1 MLGIT
6 DLKPGT
12 FFILDGSPHLVVS
25 AEHSKLG
32 RGGSILR
39 SRVRNVK
46 TGAIFDR
53 TFKGNDSFAEADV
66 IREACQFLYA
76 DDAGATCMNMTTYD
90 QVVIPRSV
98 VKEMTKFL
106 KEGMEVQVI
115 RWNGESLALEL
126 PIKVECA
133 VTYTEPGFK
142 GNTQSTVL
150 KPATIETGAE
160 VQVPLFVKT
169 GDRIIV
175 DTRTGT
181 YLERAK

>member
-12 FFILDGSPHLVVS
+12 FFLFEGQPHLVVS

-39 SRVRNVK
+39 SRIRNLK

-53 TFKGNDSFAEADV
+53 TFKGNESFAEADV
-66 IREACQFLYA
+66 TRESMQFLYA
-76 DDAGATCMNMTTYD
+76 DDAHATFMDMTSYEQVEIPAKVVVD
-90 QVVIPRSV
+90 Q
-98 VKEMTKFL
+98 TKFL

-115 RWNGESLALEL
+115 RWNDQALAVEL
-126 PIKVECA
+126 PIKVEYA

-142 GNTQSTVL
+142 GDTQSNVM

-169 GDRIIV
+169 SDRIVV
-175 DTRTGT
+175 DTRSGT
-181 YLERAK
+181 YIERAK

>member
-12 FFILDGSPHLVVS
+12 YFTLDGVPHLVVS

-39 SRVRNVK
+39 TRIRNVK
-46 TGAIFDR
+46 SGAIYDR
-53 TFKGNDSFAEADV
+53 TFKGNDSFVEAEV
-66 IREACQFLYA
+66 GSEPCQYLYR
-76 DDAGATCMNMTTYD
+76 DATGATCMDTTTYD
-90 QVVIPRSV
+90 QFVIPQTV
-98 VKEMTKFL
+98 VQNMTKFL
-106 KEGMEVQVI
+106 KEGMLVQVV
-115 RWNGESLALEL
+115 RWNGEPLALEL
-126 PIKVECA
+126 PIKVEYT

-142 GNTQSTVL
+142 GDTQSSVM

-160 VQVPLFVKT
+160 IKVPLFVKS
-169 GDRIIV
+169 GDRIVV

-181 YLERAK
+181 YIERAK